1 MLDTGAGSD
10 PGALKSLPNRNPAIG
25 EESFQDTSFP
35 SGPTSANHPANQPGL
50 LSTAPPPPQFH
61 QAQESMQDSGQMP
74 RNMLVGMTIAIIL
87 PPAMV
92 IGMILG
98 YLLASRV

>member
-1 MLDTGAGSD
+1 
-10 PGALKSLPNRNPAIG
+10 
-25 EESFQDTSFP
+25 
-35 SGPTSANHPANQPGL
+35 
-50 LSTAPPPPQFH
+50 
-61 QAQESMQDSGQMP
+61 
-74 RNMLVGMTIAIIL
+74 MTIAIIL

>member
-1 MLDTGAGSD
+1 MLDTGEGSD
-10 PGALKSLPNRNPAIG
+10 PGVLKPLPNRSLTTG
-25 EESFQDTSFP
+25 EESLQDTSFP
-35 SGPTSANHPANQPGL
+35 SGPTSANHSANHPGL

-61 QAQESMQDSGQMP
+61 QAPEPMQDTGQMP

>member
-1 MLDTGAGSD
+1 
-10 PGALKSLPNRNPAIG
+10 
-25 EESFQDTSFP
+25 
-35 SGPTSANHPANQPGL
+35 
-50 LSTAPPPPQFH
+50 
-61 QAQESMQDSGQMP
+61 MQDSGQMP